1 MGGGTI
7 WEGHGGKGLGERV
20 SHAAVWQKRVLDRNG
35 KCKGPEVKVWQAG
48 GQRGGQVSRAE

>member
-1 MGGGTI
+1 MVVQFGKDMGVR
-7 WEGHGGKGLGERV
+7 KGRGERV

-35 KCKGPEVKVWQAG
+35 KCKGPQVKVWQAG

>member
-1 MGGGTI
+1 MVVQFGKDMGVR
-7 WEGHGGKGLGERV
+7 KGLGEKV